1 MELKDIWLW
10 LAYFTK
16 GRNDIIKSLLETYK
30 SIEEI
35 YRSDEKKLREQG
47 KLTEEETEQFIKLRE
62 EFDAKSEWEKL
73 HDRGI
78 KFVALCDS
86 EYPDKL
92 RKYQERPFFL
102 FYKGNLPKDYIPS
115 VAMVGA
121 RACSNYGRTMA
132 KNIGKELSANGVQI
146 ISGMA
151 RGIDTYSQ
159 LGAVSG
165 GTPTFAVLGCGVDI
179 CYPTENIELYQ
190 DILENGGGIIS
201 EYIPEDAPLAW
212 HFPQRNRIISGLADK
227 IAIIEAKEKSGS
239 LITVEWALEQGK
251 DIFAVPGR
259 VNDVM
264 SAGCNRLLKAGAGV
278 LTEASD
284 ILSDLNYNMDSIIK
298 ITSLNEKNLEKDL
311 LLVYSELGLHPK
323 SVQHII
329 EETRLEYGVIMEILL
344 KLQLMGLVEETCKNY
359 YARADAT

>member
-1 MELKDIWLW
+1 MEKKDMWLW
-10 LAYFTK
+10 LACFSRGK
-16 GRNDIIKSLLETYK
+16 NGIIKALMETYNNIERIYE
-30 SIEEI
+30 IEEKEI
-35 YRSDEKKLREQG
+35 REQG
-47 KLTEEETEQFIKLRE
+47 KLTKEEATRFIQFRE
-62 EFDAKSEWEKL
+62 EFHIEKERKKL
-73 HDRGI
+73 EEKEI
-78 KFVALCDS
+78 KFVAVCEK
-86 EYPDKL
+86 EYPEKL
-92 RKYQERPFFL
+92 RKYKESPYFL
-102 FYKGNLPKDYIPS
+102 FYKGNLPKDYFPS

-132 KNIGKELSANGVQI
+132 KNIGKELSMNGVQI

-190 DILENGGGIIS
+190 DILSNGGGILS
-201 EYIPEDAPLAW
+201 EYPPGEAPLAW
-212 HFPQRNRIISGLADK
+212 HFPQRNRIISGLSDK
-227 IAIIEAKEKSGS
+227 IAVIEAKEKSGS

-251 DIFAVPGR
+251 DVFALPGR
-259 VNDVM
+259 VNDVL
-264 SAGCNRLLKAGAGV
+264 SAGCNRLLKAGAGM
-278 LTEASD
+278 LTEAAD
-284 ILSDLNYNMDSIIK
+284 ILVDFNYDMKSLVKIK
-298 ITSLNEKNLEKDL
+298 SLNEKYLEKDL

-323 SVQHII
+323 SVHYLI
-329 EETRLEYGVIMEILL
+329 EETRLEYRKIMEILL